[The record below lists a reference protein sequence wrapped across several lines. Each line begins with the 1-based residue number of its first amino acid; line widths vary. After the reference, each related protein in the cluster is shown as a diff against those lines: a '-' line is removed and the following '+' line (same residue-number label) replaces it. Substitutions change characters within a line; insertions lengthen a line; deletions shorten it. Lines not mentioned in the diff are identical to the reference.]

1 MEWTKSI
8 IALRSIDEQCFYT
21 SQYYTDEWAPL
32 MIELYTGIVEH
43 HINVSV
49 LLELEKLIDHLL
61 ISIRKEVQ
69 YHIDILKAHFSTVT
83 QSILVTE

>member
-1 MEWTKSI
+1 MEWTKSVT
-8 IALRSIDEQCFYT
+8 ALHSIDEQCFYT

-32 MIELYTGIVEH
+32 MIELYTNIVEH
-43 HINVSV
+43 RINMSV

-61 ISIRKEVQ
+61 VSIRKEVQ
-69 YHIDILKAHFSTVT
+69 YHIDVLKTHFFTIT